1 MSILNLGQPPATT
14 PQWFYPNT
22 PGNTNAFYNNV
33 PDGNFFQVP
42 FPQACTASNLTVNYY
57 LRSSASESYTYL
69 PAGQQQQVA
78 LQVRGNT
85 ALSCTTTPAAFGC
98 TSQNNTASIKAGDT
112 VNMAI
117 LSGTVGDN
125 KAYDYMTVAF
135 TCQ

>member
-33 PDGNFFQVP
+33 PDGFFQVP
-42 FPQACTASNLTVNYY
+42 FPQACTASNLTVTYY
-57 LRSSASESYTYL
+57 LRSSATNSYTYL
-69 PAGQQQQVA
+69 PAGQQQVA
-78 LQVRGNT
+78 LQVNENT

-98 TSQNNTASIKAGDT
+98 TSKNATAPIKAGDR

-125 KAYDYMTVAF
+125 KPYDYMTVAF